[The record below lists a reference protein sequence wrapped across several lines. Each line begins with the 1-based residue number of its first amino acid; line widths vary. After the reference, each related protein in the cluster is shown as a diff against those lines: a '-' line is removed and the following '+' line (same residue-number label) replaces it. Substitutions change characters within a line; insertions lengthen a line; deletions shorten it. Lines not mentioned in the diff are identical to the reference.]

1 MRFSKLIGL
10 KMSGSVTQNPKG
22 EDGSI
27 EHIAL
32 NDDVKENDEM
42 F

>member
-1 MRFSKLIGL
+1 
-10 KMSGSVTQNPKG
+10 MSGSVTQNPKG

-32 NDDVKENDEM
+32 NDDVKEEGVNEGD
-42 F
+42 